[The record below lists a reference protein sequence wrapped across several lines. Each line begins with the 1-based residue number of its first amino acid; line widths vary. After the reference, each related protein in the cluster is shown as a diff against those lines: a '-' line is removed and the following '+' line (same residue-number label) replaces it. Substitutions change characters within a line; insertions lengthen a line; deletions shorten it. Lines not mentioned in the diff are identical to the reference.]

1 MFNEMSDEELLAAYE
16 ELDRETKEL
25 SLVVFAA
32 YNCRDVELMKMLENL
47 YTLIKIVNQMA
58 HENTSSFNAMLGTVR
73 YVESGITNFA
83 HHNQKL
89 IVPDKNPN
97 TGNIKKVE
105 GAIVLTPRMG
115 LHDWMGSV
123 DLTSLYPSIMRALMM
138 SLETYVGKFGD
149 GSDPAYGEAA
159 WYAIWKKQDTEWNAW
174 IDGEEYTMTG
184 AEWNSFIRE
193 QDWCI
198 SATGVMFDNKKAGI
212 LASVLTF
219 WFAER
224 KRLQGEKKRFAK
236 LKDEAVKK
244 YRKPF
249 DAEVFRMGGMV
260 QDEIYMY
267 TQAEWD
273 EISHLVEQ
281 VELYDLLQH
290 TKKIQLNSTYGYTLS
305 AHGLWGNLN
314 PQRVGARDG
323 SNLIIGGEIGGS
335 VTGTGRQ
342 ITKFMS
348 ETIATALTGEK
359 AELIKYYAFDKV
371 TGKKVKPEAIA
382 VAYRDGD
389 RAFFDR
395 LRTTPMPAAE
405 SEYDDDDEEFEEE
418 YKKEKANGA
427 VWITWAESC
436 IAGDTDSNYFTTGA
450 DNYDDAVAIADGI
463 AELVN
468 DEFPGFMREAFNC
481 TGGREFLMKAA
492 REVVAEKGLFLAAKK
507 KYQLLVV
514 NMEGTDLRE
523 KPKMK
528 SMGSETKKADTPKVV
543 QNFLKE
549 MLEKILRGAEYPEI
563 ETFVNTSR
571 STVIRGVK
579 NLFKIGAAKQINKL
593 ESYTAEWE
601 RLEKPG
607 LGKAKLPGNVR
618 AAVNYNAVVREL
630 DTGDKILKS
639 GDKGVIFY
647 LLPNEWG
654 FKTIALPSDFAN
666 FPVWFDENFQVDRKL
681 TETKMIDTK
690 LERTFEA
697 LNWEIPTPQKTF
709 VKSFLKF

>member
-16 ELDRETKEL
+16 DLDRETKEL
-25 SLVVFAA
+25 SFVVFAA
-32 YNCRDVELMKMLENL
+32 YNCRDVELLRDLEKL
-47 YTLIKIVNQMA
+47 HTFLKIVNQMT
-58 HENTSSFNAMLGTVR
+58 HENTCNFKDMLGTVR
-73 YVESGITNFA
+73 YVESGITNYA
-83 HHNQKL
+83 RHNKGL
-89 IVPDKNPN
+89 VVPDKNPN
-97 TGNIKKVE
+97 IGNIKKVE

-123 DLTSLYPSIMRALMM
+123 DLTSLYPSIIRALKM

-149 GSDPAYGEAA
+149 GSDPAVGERA
-159 WYAIWKKQDTEWNAW
+159 WYAVWKKHDTEHSAW
-174 IDGEEYTMTG
+174 IEGDEYTMTG
-184 AEWNSFIRE
+184 AEWHDFIRE

-198 SATGVMFDNKKAGI
+198 SATGILFDNKKEGI
-212 LASVLTF
+212 LASILTD

-224 KRLQGEKKRFAK
+224 KRLQGEMRRYAK
-236 LKDEAVKK
+236 LADEATKK
-244 YRKPF
+244 YRKAY
-249 DAEVFRMGGMV
+249 DADVFRAGGMV
-260 QDEIYMY
+260 KEDIFMY

-273 EISHLVEQ
+273 EIDELTKQ
-281 VELYDLLQH
+281 AELYDLLQY

-305 AHGLWGNLN
+305 PHGLWGNLN
-314 PQRVGARDG
+314 PQRVGSNDG
-323 SNLIIGGEIGGS
+323 TALIIGGEIGSS
-335 VTGTGRQ
+335 VTGSGRQ

-359 AELIKYYAFDKV
+359 AELLKYYAFDKI
-371 TGKKVKPEAIA
+371 TGKKVKADDISI
-382 VAYRDGD
+382 AYRDGD
-389 RAFFDR
+389 KAFFDR

-427 VWITWAESC
+427 VWITWAKSC
-436 IAGDTDSNYFTTGA
+436 IAGDTDSNYFATGA

-468 DEFPGFMREAFNC
+468 DEFPNFMREAFNC

-507 KYQLLVV
+507 KYQLRVV
-514 NMEGTDLRE
+514 NMEGKDLRE

-528 SMGSETKKADTPKVV
+528 SMGSETKKSDTPKVV
-543 QNFLKE
+543 QDFLKE
-549 MLEKILRGAEYPEI
+549 MLDMILQGAEYPEV

-579 NLFKIGAAKQINKL
+579 NLFKIGTAKQINKL

>member
-1 MFNEMSDEELLAAYE
+1 MFNELSDEELLAEYQ

-25 SLVVFAA
+25 SLAVFGA
-32 YNCRDVELMKMLENL
+32 YNCRDVEILKLL
-47 YTLIKIVNQMA
+47 DVKFKLLKLVAQMA
-58 HENTSSFNAMLGTVR
+58 SDNTCNYKDMLGTVK
-73 YVESGITNFA
+73 YVETGITNFA
-83 HHNQKL
+83 HNTHNL
-89 IVPDKNPN
+89 VVPDKNPN
-97 TGNIKKVE
+97 PTKNKKVE

-115 LHDWMGSV
+115 LHDWVGSV
-123 DLTSLYPSIMRALMM
+123 DLTSLYPSIIRALQM
-138 SLETYVGKFGD
+138 SLETFVGQFGT
-149 GSDPAYGEAA
+149 GEDPAYGEQA
-159 WYAIWKKQDTEWNAW
+159 WYAIWKKHDTEWMAV
-174 IDGEEYTMTG
+174 IDGDEYTMTG
-184 AEWNSFIRE
+184 AEWHGFIRE
-193 QDWCI
+193 QNWAI
-198 SATGVMFDNKKAGI
+198 SAFGTLFDQNKPGMV
-212 LASVLTF
+212 ASVLTF

-224 KRLQGEKKRFAK
+224 KRLQAEKKRYAK
-236 LKDEAVKK
+236 LHDEAVKK

-249 DAEVFRMGGMV
+249 NEDEFRAGGYV
-260 QDEIYMY
+260 KSDIYMY
-267 TQAEWD
+267 TQAEW
-273 EISHLVEQ
+273 EEVEELRKQ
-281 VELYDLLQH
+281 EELYDLLQM
-290 TKKIQLNSTYGYTLS
+290 TKKIQLNSTYGALLNENFR
-305 AHGLWGNLN
+305 HGRRE
-314 PQRVGARDG
+314 QGA
-323 SNLIIGGEIGGS
+323 S

-359 AELIKYYAFDKV
+359 AELLKYYAFDKSS
-371 TGKKVKPEAIA
+371 GKKIKPEDISK
-382 VAYRDGD
+382 AYRDGD
-389 RAFFDR
+389 CAFFER

-405 SEYDDDDEEFEEE
+405 VEFDDDDDEFDDDM
-418 YKKEKANGA
+418 KKEKANGA
-427 VWITWAESC
+427 VWITWANTC
-436 IAGDTDSNYFTTGA
+436 LAGDTDSNYFATQAT
-450 DNYDDAVAIADGI
+450 NYDEAVEIADGI
-463 AELVN
+463 ADLVN
-468 DEFPGFMREAFNC
+468 EAFPIFMAEAFNC
-481 TGGREFLMKAA
+481 TGGREKLMQAA
-492 REVVAEKGLFLAAKK
+492 REVVAEKAIFLSAKK
-507 KYQLLVV
+507 KYTMKVV
-514 NMEGTDLRE
+514 NLDGKDLRE

-543 QNFLKE
+543 QEFLKE
-549 MLEKILRGAEYPEI
+549 MLNMILDGKGYTEV

-579 NLFKIGAAKQINKL
+579 NLFKIGTAKQINKL
-593 ESYTAEWE
+593 EVYTAEWE

-666 FPVWFDENFQVDRKL
+666 FPVWFDENFQIDRKL